1 MTFFFFNEKISF
13 KKKPLEVTKKFH
25 AISPVSLSHKNNY
38 KFKKS
43 GVHNINFSRSTQ
55 EEL

>member
-43 GVHNINFSRSTQ
+43 GVHNINFSRST
-55 EEL
+55 